1 MHRYDP
7 VNMLLRRCDR
17 YVLREMAGPF
27 LVSVFALLL
36 FIVLNLILSLSDL
49 MVDRGVG
56 IPALLRLLV
65 LKLPGLLVLALPA
78 SALFA
83 TFLGL
88 GRLVHDREV
97 IAFEAA
103 GISLRRLLLP
113 LLVAAL
119 ALGGV
124 DFALYNWASPA
135 SEHAY
140 QRELRSILF
149 RQGSPHVRANTFLR
163 GPEGQFFY
171 VRRYDEK
178 DGTLRGVLVYDTEG
192 KLLPNEQAAVTIL
205 TAEEGRWE
213 DVAWSLV
220 DGRVYAYDRAGVLVY
235 AGRFEALS
243 VPVGRAGEELLFGSR
258 TPSEMGIA
266 ELRERIA
273 LLRSSGLE
281 ADELVVEVHLRG
293 SIPLATVVFVLF
305 GGAASLIFAW
315 RSRAAGIVVS
325 LLLVGLFQGTL
336 LWTQTLGRRGLLLP
350 SLAAW
355 VPDLLFGAVGIW
367 LFLRLGRFRT
377 RRPLPSLRRILP
389 LVVVLLAVGLGV
401 HAEEA
406 PIEMDAQELSLSADR
421 RHVRAEGEVRVA
433 YGETTLRAD
442 LVTLDDEGEAGW
454 VLRASGEVE
463 LAVGDGFSLSGG
475 GLVARLA
482 LEEEELVAREATAL
496 SFRGRSR
503 FVNSAGEEHL
513 LIYAGEEGRLR
524 FDAAGEVSYIEAS
537 EAEVTTCDC
546 CGGLVGAQPYS
557 IRTGRLL
564 LYPDRLIVA
573 FNLTLRSFGRTIAW
587 LPAYVQPLKE
597 ALESPLFPAIGESDL
612 RGLFLK
618 WSLPFFLDE
627 RNYGAVLLD
636 YFSRFAE
643 VGLGAILRYAG
654 EIGRGNLRVYAFPA
668 KAGDSVYE
676 VSLDHSLALA
686 KGWSASGKASY
697 RDIGGKTALA
707 YTASLSGTRD
717 AWRVST
723 TAERTRREEKDLVR
737 TIERVPEISLT
748 RPGIDLGPLSLAPSL
763 SLGRLREWE
772 DGVLKGDSLR
782 FDGGL
787 ALNVDPVLL
796 GGLTLSPGA
805 GVRLT
810 HYGTEEGSTE
820 REALSFS
827 LSFGRPG
834 LSLSYAWQRVNGVSP
849 FSFDTLSSTSH
860 LAFRLSG
867 DAGVSLRLDG
877 GYDLV
882 SRSFDPLVLSMGADG
897 PPSWTIA
904 ARYDLLAAS
913 LVEVAWSGRFREE
926 KTDLSWRI
934 PYRPALGEFDPATLS
949 VRRAADVGTVEV
961 DAEVDLNVGRLSEG
975 TLEADLRLG
984 EAWGVTLGG
993 RYRDGRGIVATSLGF
1008 FRDLYDCLRLGVER
1022 RSGDVWVYVSILA
1035 FPEAILRY
1043 APTGGGFQVGA

>member
-1 MHRYDP
+1 
-7 VNMLLRRCDR
+7 
-17 YVLREMAGPF
+17 MAGPF

-56 IPALLRLLV
+56 IPVLLRLLV

-97 IAFEAA
+97 IALEAA

-119 ALGGV
+119 ALGAA

-135 SEHAY
+135 SERAY

-149 RQGSPHVRANTFLR
+149 RQGSPHVRANTFFR
-163 GPEGQFFY
+163 GPDGQFFY

-192 KLLPNEQAAVTIL
+192 KLLPNEQAAVTIV

-213 DVAWSLV
+213 NVAWSLV
-220 DGRVYAYDRAGVLVY
+220 DGRVYAYDRAGLLVY
-235 AGRFEALS
+235 AGSFETLS
-243 VPVGRAGEELLFGSR
+243 VPVGQAGEELLFGSR

-281 ADELVVEVHLRG
+281 ADDLVVEVHLRG

-315 RSRAAGIVVS
+315 RSRSAGIVVS

-355 VPDLLFGAVGIW
+355 IPDLLFGAVGIW
-367 LFLRLGRFRT
+367 LFLRLGQLRT
-377 RRPLPSLRRILP
+377 RRPFPSLRRILP
-389 LVVVLLAVGLGV
+389 LAAVLLAVGLGV
-401 HAEEA
+401 RADEA
-406 PIEMDAQELSLSADR
+406 PIEIDAQALSLSADR

-454 VLRASGEVE
+454 ALRASGGVE

-482 LEEEELVAREATAL
+482 LEEEELVTREATAL

-503 FVNSAGEEHL
+503 FENSAGEERL
-513 LIYAGEEGRLR
+513 LIYAGEEARLR
-524 FDAAGEVSYIEAS
+524 FDAAGEVTSIEAS

-546 CGGLVGAQPYS
+546 CGGLLGAQPYS

-612 RGLFLK
+612 RGFFLK
-618 WSLPFFLDE
+618 WSLPFFLNE
-627 RNYGAVLLD
+627 TNYGALLLD

-654 EIGRGNLRVYAFPA
+654 EIGRGTLRVYAFPA
-668 KAGDSVYE
+668 KVGDSVYDF
-676 VSLDHSLALA
+676 SLDHSLVLA
-686 KGWSASGKASY
+686 EGWSTNGRVSY
-697 RDIGGKTALA
+697 RNTGGKTALA
-707 YTASLSGTRD
+707 YAAALSGTRD
-717 AWRVST
+717 AWQMSA
-723 TAERTRREEKDLVR
+723 TAERTQREERDLIR
-737 TIERVPEISLT
+737 TIERLPEISIS
-748 RPGIDLGPLSLAPSL
+748 RSRIDVGALSLAPSL
-763 SLGRLREWE
+763 SLGRFREWE
-772 DGVLKGDSLR
+772 DGVLHGASLR

-787 ALNVDPVLL
+787 VLSVDPVLL
-796 GGLTLSPGA
+796 GGFTLSPGG

-834 LSLSYAWQRVNGVSP
+834 FSLSYAWQRVNGVSP
-849 FSFDTLSSTSH
+849 FSFDTLSSTSR
-860 LAFRLSG
+860 LAFRFSRE
-867 DAGVSLRLDG
+867 AGFSLRLEG
-877 GYDLV
+877 GYDLA
-882 SRSFDPLVLSMGADG
+882 SRSFDPLILSIGAEG
-897 PPSWTIA
+897 SLSWTLE

-913 LVEVAWSGRFREE
+913 LVEVAWRGRVREE
-926 KTDLSWRI
+926 KGDLSWRV
-934 PYRPALGEFDPATLS
+934 PYRPALRKFDPADLS
-949 VRRAADVGTVEV
+949 VRRTADVGTVEV
-961 DAEVDLNVGRLSEG
+961 DAEVDLNVGRLSAG

-984 EAWGVTLGG
+984 KAWGVTLGG
-993 RYRDGRGIVATSLGF
+993 RYLDGRGVVDTNYGLFS
-1008 FRDLYDCLRLGVER
+1008 DLFDCLRLGVER
-1022 RSGDVWVYVSILA
+1022 RSGNVWVYVSILA
-1035 FPEAILRY
+1035 FPEAALRY
-1043 APTGGGFQVGA
+1043 APTGGGFQVGG